1 MHRITEWIENA
12 RRQKNARYDDL
23 DKIVRR
29 IVARYGEL
37 FPKYSRTRSGSKTV
51 HHFNVPGIMPIS
63 LEKEHGSREFL
74 PPRYKTLALD
84 GLDSIVAY
92 IESRAPATKEAD
104 PGEEDEKG

>member
-1 MHRITEWIENA
+1 
-12 RRQKNARYDDL
+12 
-23 DKIVRR
+23 
-29 IVARYGEL
+29 
-37 FPKYSRTRSGSKTV
+37 
-51 HHFNVPGIMPIS
+51 MPIS